1 MALSYLPALPQ
12 GIRSGYA
19 TTTAAIGT
27 ITGTAPT
34 NTVLLLTANT
44 ANGSIITKITATPR
58 ATAAANVLVLWGSL
72 DGGTTKYVIAM
83 KVVASDTVSTTDP
96 AVTID
101 FGYTI
106 AAPLFLSASG
116 GVGES
121 LYVGNTVADPAS
133 GYVWRCEGRD
143 M

>member
-1 MALSYLPALPQ
+1 MALANDAVFPQ
-12 GIRSGYA
+12 GIVSAYA

-34 NTVLLLTANT
+34 NTVLFFTADAT
-44 ANGSIITKITATPR
+44 DGSILTKITALPR
-58 ATAAANVLVLWGSL
+58 ATAAANVLVLWGSK

-106 AAPLFLSASG
+106 AAPLFVAP
-116 GVGES
+116 GES
-121 LYVGNTVADPAS
+121 LYVGQTVADPAS
-133 GYVWRCEGRD
+133 GYVWRGEGRD